1 MFLSLPPVIWL
12 FLVLPALDM
21 SDWIPSFLWS
31 LLCQKFSES
40 SCLYDPVFLGPCDP
54 EILDVSEFLRVKLP
68 LGPWDTGVTKL
79 LWSCDPGY
87 VRLPGSRDSSG
98 YCGVGCIVYAQDML
112 GHWLWQTGKEP
123 SHWSGR
129 VPACLVPAGPSYSR
143 FCDICSVFLTSD
155 PMILDVL
162 GHLGAELLLGVVG
175 LASEFAPKVCSGH
188 HPRKLISIL

>member
-1 MFLSLPPVIWL
+1 
-12 FLVLPALDM
+12 
-21 SDWIPSFLWS
+21 
-31 LLCQKFSES
+31 
-40 SCLYDPVFLGPCDP
+40 
-54 EILDVSEFLRVKLP
+54 
-68 LGPWDTGVTKL
+68 

-98 YCGVGCIVYAQDML
+98 YCGVGCIVYGQDML
-112 GHWLWQTGKEP
+112 GHWPWQTGKEP

-129 VPACLVPAGPSYSR
+129 VPACLVSAGPSYSQ

-175 LASEFAPKVCSGH
+175 LASEFAP
-188 HPRKLISIL
+188 